1 MELPLI
7 GSSTILSFF
16 PDDTIETVRQH
27 VALAKNTHPDR
38 LFIQVQVELPKDYY
52 STNPKRW
59 MDLFFR
65 MSYGKNII
73 KKDILDAY
81 VSYVRVGTG
90 VSARDVTREEWESK
104 DEFLVPLFDPD
115 SDFKEWRI
123 LGVAEDKSVILPIP
137 VQEVNLPEAFRP
149 IPSRQSLFDSIHR
162 EECVAIMAEEL
173 DTDSD
178 LIRQVYFPFFQSST
192 PPNIE
197 TLRIPLNTARK
208 QLKSL
213 LKLKAPKPTHT
224 SILRAK
230 WYIPLISTKFTAP
243 RTRFEQIFYGLT
255 VSPEI
260 PVVSFFTSK
269 GETTRH
275 KFYVEDPKRKEPLLD
290 IPMWKAWT
298 TNTQPQRRL
307 PTLLL
312 YRGKTRISFDRIA
325 ITNKDITI
333 STYRSK
339 DSKETLEDL
348 QESTLE
354 WLKSLDAVMPFLVE
368 TDLDLSRWI
377 LNDMT
382 TIVSYSKEISEFDM
396 RRFGC
401 LQNVFGFQDNT
412 FRLLRADHPSDI
424 PAEVLRAYSILQK
437 GDRLETELGVSP
449 EEAASL
455 TEKVKAL
462 EEDENFNFEKA
473 TSGYPTISFS
483 SKDVMIKFVTNL
495 DRVLNY
501 ASMLRYVLTSDKA
514 EVNEICPRRL
524 ETVESTVGIAAQT
537 VQVEDEFDLSAFAED
552 IEEAAAQTEE
562 TSNAAAPPMPSKIM
576 KIIKGGPQGTLGY
589 FNNRILKIDPNLIDD
604 EYTKKCEKLTQVVV
618 LTPGDQA
625 RIPPE
630 YNYSTAPENEKMEV
644 EKGIA
649 ICPQYW
655 CMKDEIPLAE
665 DQLIVDDEG
674 KHCPMCGGKVRIT
687 DKEDAREFTII
698 KRKVDYKYPDY
709 KDPSEKSTS
718 KKKVP
723 CCYRKP
729 AGKPAVL
736 SQGETLID
744 DYYVLSS
751 GKIPELRFAYIP
763 EPLAKRLNIKTDYSK
778 TCPKN
783 RIEAAKSDMFR
794 IGMGLPRETL
804 PRLLATKDSKG
815 VLIARKIPSP
825 GESQSSREAIKRCSF
840 FRTWKDLTEGDKPP
854 MYRIIDG
861 IDKAYINK
869 TLPFLNE
876 IEYVSFILG
885 CRVMQIDTVNYK
897 MNCGFWP
904 DITSPRSTTIVL
916 LDTDILGKVKRRTF
930 NTGQRL
936 DYSVEIKDFE
946 KETRN
951 TLDDLYKFSCAI
963 PAPTFLDAENELSRK
978 NINNYEAIL
987 DPFDRIQA
995 LFIPQ
1000 QVVLPIQPE
1009 SRFEVPKGVTRS
1021 RSGYA
1026 DIKNE
1031 ELPSSK
1037 TLAEFL
1043 DGTAH
1048 RGFKKVKALYGANGF
1063 YSEFMLESGFRAL
1076 FRPEEADEED
1086 DVTEVLQTI
1095 RDPHSEIDLVYAE
1108 PNKADLKLAS
1118 EISYSSEVF
1127 EFLMFSLSKDIQTEE
1142 YETLRNAIKTPGPD
1156 LMKQL
1161 KIWLDTQAYWDSV
1174 NEPVQFVN
1182 KVRTPCG
1189 QMEKESCKKSTLCGW
1204 HKNTCKIKVK
1214 PIVDER
1220 QILIRLAKTLKENTK
1235 QRALVLD
1242 ERLSPFFSTIL
1253 YLEMPNELITT
1264 NP

>member
-1 MELPLI
+1 MELPLE

-27 VALAKNTHPDR
+27 VALAKKTHPDR

-52 STNPKRW
+52 SSNPKRW

-73 KKDILDAY
+73 KKEILEAY

-90 VSARDVTREEWESK
+90 VTPRDVTQEDWKSVE
-104 DEFLVPLFDPD
+104 EFLIPLFDPP

-137 VQEVNLPEAFRP
+137 VKEVNLPEAFRP
-149 IPSRQSLFDSIHR
+149 VPTRQLLFDSIHR
-162 EECVAIMAEEL
+162 EECVAIMAEDL
-173 DTDSD
+173 DSD
-178 LIRQVYFPFFQSST
+178 SDIIRQVYFPFFQTST

-197 TLRIPLNTARK
+197 NLRIPLKTAHD

-224 SILRAK
+224 AILRAK
-230 WYIPLISTKFTAP
+230 WYIPLISTHFTAP

-255 VSPEI
+255 VSPET
-260 PVVSFFTSK
+260 PVISFFTSRS
-269 GETTRH
+269 ETTRH

-290 IPMWKAWT
+290 LPMWKAWT
-298 TNTQPQRRL
+298 SNTQPQRRL

-312 YRGKTRISFDRIA
+312 YRGKSRISFDRIA
-325 ITNKDITI
+325 ITSKDITI
-333 STYRSK
+333 STWRSK

-348 QESTLE
+348 QTTTLD

-368 TDLDLSRWI
+368 TDLDLSRWV

-382 TIVSYSKEISEFDM
+382 TIVSYGKEISEFDM

-412 FRLLRADHPSDI
+412 FRLLRANHPSDI

-437 GDRLETELGVSP
+437 GDRLETELGVSS

-495 DRVLNY
+495 DRVLEY
-501 ASMLRYVLTSDKA
+501 ASLLRYVLTSDKA
-514 EVNEICPRRL
+514 EVNDVCPRRL
-524 ETVESTVGIAAQT
+524 ETVEATVGIASQT
-537 VQVEDEFDLSAFAED
+537 IEIEDEFDMSAFAED
-552 IEEAAAQTEE
+552 IEEVAAQPEE
-562 TSNAAAPPMPSKIM
+562 TSNVAASPPPSKM
-576 KIIKGGPQGTLGY
+576 LKVMKGGPQGTLGY

-618 LTPGDQA
+618 LTPADQA
-625 RIPPE
+625 RIPAE
-630 YNYSTAPENEKMEV
+630 YNYSTAPENEKMKV
-644 EKGIA
+644 DKGIA

-655 CMKDEIPLAE
+655 CMKDEIPLSE
-665 DQLIVDDEG
+665 DQLVIDEEG
-674 KHCPMCGGKVRIT
+674 KHCPMCDGKVRIT
-687 DKEDAREFTII
+687 EKEDAREFTVI

-709 KDPSEKSTS
+709 KEPSEKSTS

-736 SQGETLID
+736 SQGETLTD
-744 DYYVLSS
+744 DYYVLAS
-751 GKIPELRFAYIP
+751 GKIPALRIAYLP
-763 EPLAKRLNIKTDYSK
+763 ETLTRRMSVKTNYLK

-783 RIEAAKSDMFR
+783 RIEASASDMFR
-794 IGMGLPRETL
+794 VGLGLPRETL
-804 PRLLATKDSKG
+804 PTLLNDERS
-815 VLIARKIPSP
+815 IPSP
-825 GESQSSREAIKRCSF
+825 GDAKDQIIQCSF
-840 FRTWKDLTEGDKPP
+840 FRTWKDIGEGDTPID
-854 MYRIIDG
+854 RIVDG
-861 IDKAYINK
+861 IDRAYKQK
-869 TLPFLNE
+869 TLPIMDE
-876 IEYVSFILG
+876 IEYVALILD
-885 CRVMQIDTVNYK
+885 CRVMRVNTLENT
-897 MNCGFWP
+897 MSCGFWT
-904 DITSPRSTTIVL
+904 DKTSPRSRTVVL
-916 LDTDILGKVKRRTF
+916 LDTDILSKVTRRKGNVGSKF
-930 NTGQRL
+930 VYAV
-936 DYSVEIKDFE
+936 DIKQFE
-946 KETRN
+946 DETKK
-951 TLDDLYKFSCAI
+951 TLQSLYTAACSSS
-963 PAPTFLDAENELSRK
+963 APTFENAVSELMAKNMAE
-978 NINNYEAIL
+978 YEVIL
-987 DPFDRIQA
+987 DPFKRVQA
-995 LFIPQ
+995 VFVPQ
-1000 QVVLPIQPE
+1000 EVVLPIQPV
-1009 SRFEVPKGVTRS
+1009 SLEVPMGVRQ

-1026 DIKNE
+1026 DIQDG

-1037 TLAEFL
+1037 TLAQFL
-1043 DGTAH
+1043 DSTKH
-1048 RGFKKVKALYGANGF
+1048 SGFKKVKALYGASGF
-1063 YSEFMLESGFRAL
+1063 YSEFLLESGFRAL

-1086 DVTEVLQTI
+1086 DVAEVLQTI
-1095 RDPHSEIDLVYAE
+1095 RDPHTEEELVHAE
-1108 PNKADLKLAS
+1108 PNKADLKLAG

-1127 EFLMFSLSKDIQTEE
+1127 EFLMFSLSNDLQTDE
-1142 YETLRNAIKTPGPD
+1142 YETLRNAIKNPGPD

-1189 QMEKESCKKSTLCGW
+1189 QMEKDSCKKSTLCGW
-1204 HKNTCKIKVK
+1204 HQNTCKIKVK
-1214 PIVDER
+1214 PIVDEK
-1220 QILIRLAKTLKENTK
+1220 QILVRLAKTLKENTK

-1242 ERLSPFFSTIL
+1242 GRLSPFFSTIL
-1253 YLEMPNELITT
+1253 YLEMPHELITT

>member
-1 MELPLI
+1 MELPLE

-27 VALAKNTHPDR
+27 VALAKKTHPDR

-52 STNPKRW
+52 SSNPKRW

-65 MSYGKNII
+65 MSYGKNSI
-73 KKDILDAY
+73 KKEILDAY
-81 VSYVRVGTG
+81 VSHVRVGTG
-90 VSARDVTREEWESK
+90 VIPRDVTLEDWKSVE
-104 DEFLVPLFDPD
+104 EFLIPLFDPP

-137 VQEVNLPEAFRP
+137 VKEVNLPEAFRP
-149 IPSRQSLFDSIHR
+149 VPTRQLLFDSIHR
-162 EECVAIMAEEL
+162 EECVSIMAEDL

-178 LIRQVYFPFFQSST
+178 IIRQVYFPFFQTST

-197 TLRIPLNTARK
+197 NLRIPLKTAHD

-224 SILRAK
+224 AILRAK
-230 WYIPLISTKFTAP
+230 WYIPLISTHFTAP

-255 VSPEI
+255 VSPET
-260 PVVSFFTSK
+260 PVISFFTSRS
-269 GETTRH
+269 ETTRH

-290 IPMWKAWT
+290 LPMWKAWT
-298 TNTQPQRRL
+298 SNTQPQRRL

-312 YRGKTRISFDRIA
+312 YRGKSRISFDRIA
-325 ITNKDITI
+325 ITSKDITV
-333 STYRSK
+333 STWRSK

-348 QESTLE
+348 QTTTLD

-368 TDLDLSRWI
+368 TDLDLSRWV

-382 TIVSYSKEISEFDM
+382 TIVSYGKEISEFDM

-412 FRLLRADHPSDI
+412 FRLLRANHPSDI

-449 EEAASL
+449 EEAATL

-495 DRVLNY
+495 DRVLDY
-501 ASMLRYVLTSDKA
+501 ASLLRYVLTSDKA
-514 EVNEICPRRL
+514 EVNDVCPRRL
-524 ETVESTVGIAAQT
+524 ETVEATVGIASQT
-537 VQVEDEFDLSAFAED
+537 VEIEDEFDMSAFAED
-552 IEEAAAQTEE
+552 IQEVVQPEE
-562 TSNAAAPPMPSKIM
+562 TSNVAPPASKM
-576 KIIKGGPQGTLGY
+576 LKVMKGGPQGTLGY

-618 LTPGDQA
+618 LTPADQA
-625 RIPPE
+625 RIPAE
-630 YNYSTAPENEKMEV
+630 YNYSTAPENEKMKV
-644 EKGIA
+644 DKGIA

-655 CMKDEIPLAE
+655 CMKDEIPLSE
-665 DQLIVDDEG
+665 DQLVVDEDG
-674 KHCPMCGGKVRIT
+674 KHCPMCDGKVRIT
-687 DKEDAREFTII
+687 EKEDAREFTVI

-709 KDPSEKSTS
+709 KEPSEKSTS

-736 SQGETLID
+736 SQSETLTD
-744 DYYVLSS
+744 DYYVLAS
-751 GKIPELRFAYIP
+751 GKIPALRIAYLP
-763 EPLAKRLNIKTDYSK
+763 ETLTRRMSVKTNYLK

-783 RIEAAKSDMFR
+783 RIEASASDMFR
-794 IGMGLPRETL
+794 VGLGLPRETL
-804 PRLLATKDSKG
+804 PTLLNDERSIPVPGDAKDQ
-815 VLIARKIPSP
+815 II
-825 GESQSSREAIKRCSF
+825 QCSF
-840 FRTWKDLTEGDKPP
+840 FRTWKDIGEGDTPID
-854 MYRIIDG
+854 RIVDG
-861 IDKAYINK
+861 IDRAYKQK
-869 TLPFLNE
+869 TLPIMDE
-876 IEYVSFILG
+876 IEYVALILD
-885 CRVMQIDTVNYK
+885 CRVMRVNTLENT
-897 MNCGFWP
+897 MSCGFWT
-904 DITSPRSTTIVL
+904 DKTSPRSRTVVL
-916 LDTDILGKVKRRTF
+916 LDTDILSKVTRRKGNVGSKF
-930 NTGQRL
+930 VYAV
-936 DYSVEIKDFE
+936 DIKQFE
-946 KETRN
+946 DETKK
-951 TLDDLYKFSCAI
+951 TLQSLYTAACSSS
-963 PAPTFLDAENELSRK
+963 APTFENAVSELMAKNMAE
-978 NINNYEAIL
+978 YEVIL
-987 DPFDRIQA
+987 DPFKRVQA
-995 LFIPQ
+995 VFVPQ
-1000 QVVLPIQPE
+1000 EVVLPIQPV
-1009 SRFEVPKGVTRS
+1009 SLEVPMGVRQ

-1026 DIKNE
+1026 DIQDG

-1037 TLAEFL
+1037 TLAQFL
-1043 DGTAH
+1043 DETKH
-1048 RGFKKVKALYGANGF
+1048 SGFKKVKALYGASGF
-1063 YSEFMLESGFRAL
+1063 YSEFLLESGFRAL
-1076 FRPEEADEED
+1076 FRPEEADQED
-1086 DVTEVLQTI
+1086 DVAEVLQTI
-1095 RDPHSEIDLVYAE
+1095 RDPHTEEELVHAE
-1108 PNKADLKLAS
+1108 PNKADLKLAG

-1127 EFLMFSLSKDIQTEE
+1127 EFLMFSLSNDLQTDE
-1142 YETLRNAIKTPGPD
+1142 YETLRNAIKNPGPD

-1189 QMEKESCKKSTLCGW
+1189 QMEKDTCKKSTLCGW
-1204 HKNTCKIKVK
+1204 HQNTCKIKVK
-1214 PIVDER
+1214 PIVDEK
-1220 QILIRLAKTLKENTK
+1220 QILVRLAKTLKENTK

-1242 ERLSPFFSTIL
+1242 GRLSPFFSTIL
-1253 YLEMPNELITT
+1253 YLEMPHELITT